1 MKLLV
6 KIGGAQLEDPA
17 SRSILVQALA
27 RARAAGH
34 QLVLVHGGGNQ
45 IRELV
50 RRLGL
55 PERYHE
61 GLRVTDAQ
69 TADVVL
75 QILAG
80 SVNKELVAALCA
92 AGLPAV
98 GMCGADGGS
107 FGAEPLHA
115 AGIELGYVGRV
126 QSVDARLVETLLER
140 GFTPVIATTA
150 PLAIGAQGPRER
162 FYNINADMAAAPL
175 AAALGCD
182 AILFLTDVPA
192 VLDARKQRLAELDAR
207 ECARLRSTG
216 VIAGGMIPKVD
227 AALEALAAC
236 PGAQVKIAPAAGPDA
251 VLQALSPAVG
261 TLFRAEYAT
270 HG

>member
-1 MKLLV
+1 LKLLV
-6 KIGGAQLEDPA
+6 KIGGAQLEEA
-17 SRSILVQALA
+17 AARAQLAVALA

-45 IRELV
+45 IRERV

-61 GLRVTDAQ
+61 GLRVTDPE
-69 TADVVL
+69 TAEVVL
-75 QILAG
+75 QVLCG
-80 SVNKELVAALCA
+80 SVNKQLVAALNA

-98 GMCGADGGS
+98 GLCGADGGS

-126 QSVDARLVETLLER
+126 QAVDTRLVETLLER
-140 GFTPVIATTA
+140 GFVPVVATTA
-150 PLAIGAQGPRER
+150 PLAPGAQGPDER

-182 AILFLTDVPA
+182 AILFLTDVAA
-192 VLDARKQRLAELDAR
+192 VLDARKQRLAELDAG
-207 ECARLRSTG
+207 ECARLRGAG
-216 VIAGGMIPKVD
+216 VIAGGMIPKVE

-236 PGAQVKIAPAAGPDA
+236 PGARVKIAPALGSDC
-251 VLQALSPAVG
+251 VLQALLPAVG
-261 TLFRAEYAT
+261 TLFRAEFAA